1 VANENWASSLMEPFS
16 DLLNRMLPH
25 LPNLLGAAFV
35 VVVGWLVARLLRA
48 SAVRGLGRLQRL
60 ATGRSLERELKS
72 TGVDRMASEA
82 AGAIVF
88 WVVFLFCL
96 AAAGEMLGL
105 TVVTTGLGRL
115 AHYMPNILGAV
126 LVVLAGLVLANLAQ
140 AAVAKATLSAGA
152 GYGAALGQAARVII
166 LLVAGVIGLD
176 QLGIDSGLLIISTNI
191 LIASVI
197 GGIALAFALGSRAA
211 VSNLLALHYVTQSY
225 KIGQRVRVDDLE
237 GEIVDFRKTGVVLA
251 STEGQV
257 LVPALE
263 FSETRTTLLSEAE
276 S

>member
-1 VANENWASSLMEPFS
+1 MEPFS